1 MSFGDDDQASE
12 QIKQP
17 VAKLIQ
23 SSRFIIE
30 EDDESNADE
39 MQDEVGSLPGQRV
52 TNELFDSTLE
62 SKDNKSPMRS
72 ANQTQKSENVDRGST
87 VKDLMN
93 RATNLINMQR
103 KTLLNQSSNRKDFD
117 YLNIRRNDHKEFK
130 KVNKIL

>member
-93 RATNLINMQR
+93 RATNLINM
-103 KTLLNQSSNRKDFD
+103 
-117 YLNIRRNDHKEFK
+117 
-130 KVNKIL
+130 